1 MRIAVVTD
9 SHLAPATDALNANWR
24 AVEGFIARAKVDLT
38 IHLGDSTIDGA
49 DDPTQFQWVKQLS
62 QQWPTP
68 IRFVP
73 GNHDIGD
80 NPPKPGDAV
89 EQPLNDQRLAN
100 YRNVLGRDY
109 WRVDA
114 GDWLLIGLNAQLMG
128 SGLAAEAEQ
137 WDWLFKVASQAG
149 QRPVLLMLHKPLCR
163 DDMAEDVAS
172 DNYITPPARARL
184 QEAMAMMD
192 LRAVLSGHRHQ
203 YRDHQVA
210 GLRHIWVPSTAFIL
224 PDTMQE
230 RIGEKL
236 NGFGMI
242 ELRDGQMRFDLVC
255 PQGMQRNDALDDRIY
270 REVQNATV
278 DWKLARR

>member
-9 SHLAPATDALNANWR
+9 SHLAPQAEMLNANWR
-24 AVEGFIARAKVDLT
+24 AVQRFVAGAKIDFT
-38 IHLGDSTIDGA
+38 IHLGDTTIDGA
-49 DDPTQFQWVKQLS
+49 DDPAQFQWVKQLA
-62 QQWPTP
+62 QQWPSP
-68 IRFVP
+68 MRFVP

-80 NPPKPGDAV
+80 NPPQPGDAV
-89 EQPLNDQRLAN
+89 EQPLTVERLDH
-100 YRNVLGRDY
+100 YRKALGRDY
-109 WRVDA
+109 WSVEA
-114 GDWLLIGLNAQLMG
+114 GDWVLIGLNAQLLG
-128 SGLAAEAEQ
+128 SGLGAETEQ
-137 WDWLFKVASQAG
+137 WDWLFKVAGQAG
-149 QRPVLLMLHKPLCR
+149 PRPVLLMLHKPLCR
-163 DDMAEDVAS
+163 DDMGEDIAS
-172 DNYITPPARARL
+172 DNYITPPARRRL
-184 QEAMAMMD
+184 QQAMAMMD

-203 YRDHQVA
+203 YLDHTID

-278 DWKLARR
+278 NWKLARR